1 MSFCERIPY
10 ERDDKFSVFH
20 HGIFRLRRSWKG
32 DRKSVSKTGKNLC
45 KTYLIHNGMIFFY
58 RGSLFFSFSSSFI
71 NRFEIFTRRVE
82 IYWSLES
89 IERISSFEFEKD
101 ILVEKKKKIRWQK
114 LRRLWSGARR
124 GKRREEKKRREER
137 YLVPSI
143 DNSTLS
149 ILYPTFAFLLKLVR
163 LQR

>member
-32 DRKSVSKTGKNLC
+32 NRKSVSKTGKNLC

-58 RGSLFFSFSSSFI
+58 RGSLFFSSPSSSFI

-101 ILVEKKKKIRWQK
+101 ILVEKKKKKID
-114 LRRLWSGARR
+114 
-124 GKRREEKKRREER
+124 GK
-137 YLVPSI
+137 
-143 DNSTLS
+143 N
-149 ILYPTFAFLLKLVR
+149 
-163 LQR
+163 